1 MRRAGQPYP
10 TTPTQASHT
19 GELPRITHENTTFS
33 RVLAGLLGRAVQG
46 RWQRRRRSSSRTR
59 CSTLLLNLAEMR
71 SHMCV
76 MPPRARLLPCSRPL
90 PTSSAHAPQYS
101 VTPTYHPADRCTC
114 LLQPFGAGQVRISIR
129 LMART
134 RAARHGLGGGA
145 PGLQSDVSATYGL
158 RADRTPVG
166 PQIVFACPRRY
177 AAGLLGLLP
186 PRPGWRTTSRRL
198 RGRQGRRRGHRRPLA
213 RVSTMCCVRAG
224 EGAVARAMAA
234 RGRRGRAVWPCE
246 VREGAPGLH
255 APGRR
260 P

>member
-1 MRRAGQPYP
+1 MVQPQAQHVLAYTRTAHGCPDAPSKCGARVNHTQPPPHKPQEEETSRGSLMRTSPFP
-10 TTPTQASHT
+10 
-19 GELPRITHENTTFS
+19 
-33 RVLAGLLGRAVQG
+33 VLAGLLGRAVQG

-186 PRPGWRTTSRRL
+186 PRPGRRTTSRRL

-213 RVSTMCCVRAG
+213 RVSTRCCVRAG
-224 EGAVARAMAA
+224 
-234 RGRRGRAVWPCE
+234 
-246 VREGAPGLH
+246 
-255 APGRR
+255 
-260 P
+260 